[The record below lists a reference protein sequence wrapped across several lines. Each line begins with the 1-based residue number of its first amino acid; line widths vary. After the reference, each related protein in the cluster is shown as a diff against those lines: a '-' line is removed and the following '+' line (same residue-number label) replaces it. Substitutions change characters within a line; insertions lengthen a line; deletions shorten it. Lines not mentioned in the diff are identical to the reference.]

1 MLCRARGLTG
11 SAVTICLPS
20 CSPSGEPRACRDSSR
35 TFGRSTRLSRW
46 PAGVSMGAG
55 AFSACGGWAGS
66 KNMERYFW
74 GWRERDGT
82 PQVRWADG
90 GRGHLLSA
98 RRDLF
103 NHSPCG
109 FEWGYGGSGPAQLA
123 LAILCKV
130 MHDDERAVQLY
141 QQRSEEHT
149 SELQ

>member
-1 MLCRARGLTG
+1 
-11 SAVTICLPS
+11 
-20 CSPSGEPRACRDSSR
+20 
-35 TFGRSTRLSRW
+35 
-46 PAGVSMGAG
+46 
-55 AFSACGGWAGS
+55 
-66 KNMERYFW
+66 MEQYFW

-130 MHDDERAVQLY
+130 MHDDERAVRLHQPFKFRVVAGWDQNSRWLITE
-141 QQRSEEHT
+141 QEVWAHVAEIEREEAARQV
-149 SELQ
+149 S